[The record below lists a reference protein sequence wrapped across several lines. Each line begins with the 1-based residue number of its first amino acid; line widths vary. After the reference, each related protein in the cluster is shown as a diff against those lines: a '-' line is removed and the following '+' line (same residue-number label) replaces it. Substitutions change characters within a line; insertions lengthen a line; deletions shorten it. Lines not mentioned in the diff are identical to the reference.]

1 MEIDI
6 GGRGTITRGLSI
18 TRYQAP
24 SFLPFHF
31 TSPLPFPSTPLPTL
45 FPSLYLH
52 FFSLNFSTSFS
63 TSMQNKEYLRN
74 LVLKLSPRSLQY
86 VLQSVRLSTRILAL
100 PEGTSYPLNKME
112 YLLSFQSRLFLRVAT
127 VKTKEYS
134 QFVNF
139 TVVINRIFNKIEST
153 VIICIDSDN
162 ILFSYHVIKVF

>member
-1 MEIDI
+1 MTW
-6 GGRGTITRGLSI
+6 RGTITRGLSI

-100 PEGTSYPLNKME
+100 PEGASSSLNKMKN
-112 YLLSFQSRLFLRVAT
+112 LFSSSNHGNFRVLS
-127 VKTKEYS
+127 YS
-134 QFVNF
+134 QKNKGLQPILQFYSSDEQNF
-139 TVVINRIFNKIEST
+139 
-153 VIICIDSDN
+153 
-162 ILFSYHVIKVF
+162 